1 MTTSHLYCLFNAND
15 PTPTA
20 IAIRSLNF
28 KRATVFVVNQKA
40 FSDKQISNLDRLKKW
55 INGSAKPEGWPEG
68 WWNPN
73 WDWAKATPQ
82 VSMEYVDELT
92 PEIFGKTDADL
103 TFVDLKGGTKAM
115 SIDLMDYAN
124 ERLDDPQFIFSNPGE
139 SLLLS
144 KGVVLPRD
152 VLGLNEIVFLASG
165 YVMNQEYVPEPRIAE
180 KIKLEFKFTT
190 EIKRKKKRAI
200 FDGKFLKSVKGY
212 VPKDQVARAFMEQA
226 FLEEFTSAML
236 SLSKEVTQSVAG
248 VRFIDPSFEISRE
261 SAEFMLNLPYK
272 KKSMEKKP
280 KKKKIYHTSLELLK
294 TSAPKLHNLGDEASL
309 ELIRQ
314 HMHIMEIDALAILSS
329 GELIGVECK
338 YGSYDPDAVHRI
350 RAICQRLSPRS
361 TPVLVNS
368 KLHSTNVYNVAELSF
383 TELDNA
389 IEMIRQLDA
398 QEPQRPKETILL
410 PVEQSPTPAA
420 KRSQPTHVSAHRAKR
435 VRPLYKCP
443 ECNFEDKLNKL
454 NEHLRENPTH
464 WSVHCGICQR
474 ALLNRG
480 DMASHEIIH
489 GHPPSLPE
497 SGLINVQLTTR
508 VKRPKPGLDDSKNK
522 QGQGRNALHCLPLIE
537 IALVSSTMTGGTFN
551 MFKRAMSRLQ
561 ISMEHMDEALA
572 LLGEKLGFNTT
583 DMQDHRWIEWDTATE
598 SRYGLVSEKE
608 YTEEDSSELTRLE
621 GHINKSMNETI
632 ESLLD
637 LYKTSP
643 RSFAEFCGELKKAGF
658 SLRRLRERLVRT
670 FSKKYNF
677 EIVEA
682 SALFSSGDK
691 WIIWK

>member
-1 MTTSHLYCLFNAND
+1 MTTSHLYCIFNAND

-20 IAIRSLNF
+20 FAIRSLNF
-28 KRATVFVVNQKA
+28 QTATVFVVNQKA
-40 FSDKQISNLDRLKKW
+40 FTDKQNSNLDRLKKW

-68 WWNPN
+68 WWNPD
-73 WDWAKATPQ
+73 WDWAEATPE

-92 PEIFGKTDADL
+92 PEIFGNTDADH

-124 ERLDDPQFIFSNPGE
+124 ERLDNPQFIFSNPGE

-165 YVMNQEYVPEPRIAE
+165 YVMNEEYVPEPRIAE
-180 KIKLEFKFTT
+180 KIKLEFKYIT
-190 EIKRKKKRAI
+190 ETKMKKKRAR
-200 FDGKFLKSVKGY
+200 FDSKFLESIKRY
-212 VPKDQVARAFMEQA
+212 VPPNLSARAFMEQA

-236 SLSKEVTQSVAG
+236 SVSEEVTQSVAG

-261 SAEFMLNLPYK
+261 SAEFMLNLPYIK
-272 KKSMEKKP
+272 KRMEKKP
-280 KKKKIYHTSLELLK
+280 KKKKIYDTSLELLK
-294 TSAPKLHNLGDEASL
+294 DFAPALHNHGHEASL

-338 YGSYDPDAVHRI
+338 YGSYQPDDVHRI

-368 KLHSTNVYNVAELSF
+368 KLYSTNVYNVAELSF

-389 IEMIRQLDA
+389 IEMIRQLDS
-398 QEPQRPKETILL
+398 QTPQRP
-410 PVEQSPTPAA
+410 TP
-420 KRSQPTHVSAHRAKR
+420 Q
-435 VRPLYKCP
+435 
-443 ECNFEDKLNKL
+443 
-454 NEHLRENPTH
+454 
-464 WSVHCGICQR
+464 I
-474 ALLNRG
+474 
-480 DMASHEIIH
+480 
-489 GHPPSLPE
+489 
-497 SGLINVQLTTR
+497 
-508 VKRPKPGLDDSKNK
+508 DDSKNK
-522 QGQGRNALHCLPLIE
+522 QGRGRNALHCLPLIE
-537 IALVSSTMTGGTFN
+537 IALVSASSIGGTFA
-551 MFKRAMSRLQ
+551 MFKRAMSQLQ
-561 ISMEHMDEALA
+561 ISMEHMDEALT
-572 LLGEKLGFNTT
+572 LLGEKLGFKIN
-583 DMQDHRWIEWDTATE
+583 DMQDNHWIEWNSAVE
-598 SRYGLVSEKE
+598 SELDLVSEKD
-608 YTEEDSSELTRLE
+608 YDQEDSSSLTRME
-621 GHINKSMNETI
+621 GHINRSMNETI
-632 ESLLD
+632 ESLLE
-637 LYKTSP
+637 LYKISP
-643 RSFAEFCGELKKAGF
+643 RSFAEFCEELKKAGF

-682 SALFSSGDK
+682 SALFSSGSK

>member
-1 MTTSHLYCLFNAND
+1 MTTSHLYCIFNAND

-20 IAIRSLNF
+20 FAIRSLNF
-28 KRATVFVVNQKA
+28 QTATVFVVNQKA
-40 FSDKQISNLDRLKKW
+40 FTDKQNSNLDRLKKW

-68 WWNPN
+68 WWNPD
-73 WDWAKATPQ
+73 WDWAEATPE

-92 PEIFGKTDADL
+92 PEIFGNTDADH

-124 ERLDDPQFIFSNPGE
+124 ERLDNPQFIFSNPGE

-165 YVMNQEYVPEPRIAE
+165 YVMNEEYVPEPRIAE
-180 KIKLEFKFTT
+180 KIKLEFKYIT
-190 EIKRKKKRAI
+190 ETKMKKKRAR
-200 FDGKFLKSVKGY
+200 FDSKFLESIKRY
-212 VPKDQVARAFMEQA
+212 VPPNLSARAFMEQA

-236 SLSKEVTQSVAG
+236 SVSEEVTQSVAG

-261 SAEFMLNLPYK
+261 SAEFMLNLPYIK
-272 KKSMEKKP
+272 KRMEKKP
-280 KKKKIYHTSLELLK
+280 KKKKIYDTSLELLK
-294 TSAPKLHNLGDEASL
+294 DFAPALHNHGHEASL

-338 YGSYDPDAVHRI
+338 YGSYQPDAVHRI

-368 KLHSTNVYNVAELSF
+368 KLYSTNVYNVAELSF

-389 IEMIRQLDA
+389 IEMIRQLDS
-398 QEPQRPKETILL
+398 QTPQRP
-410 PVEQSPTPAA
+410 TP
-420 KRSQPTHVSAHRAKR
+420 Q
-435 VRPLYKCP
+435 
-443 ECNFEDKLNKL
+443 
-454 NEHLRENPTH
+454 
-464 WSVHCGICQR
+464 I
-474 ALLNRG
+474 
-480 DMASHEIIH
+480 
-489 GHPPSLPE
+489 
-497 SGLINVQLTTR
+497 
-508 VKRPKPGLDDSKNK
+508 DDSKNK
-522 QGQGRNALHCLPLIE
+522 QGRGRNALHCLPLIE
-537 IALVSSTMTGGTFN
+537 IALVSASSIGGTFA
-551 MFKRAMSRLQ
+551 MFKRAMSQLQ
-561 ISMEHMDEALA
+561 ISMEHMDEALT
-572 LLGEKLGFNTT
+572 LLGEKLGFKIN
-583 DMQDHRWIEWDTATE
+583 DMQDNHWIEWNSAVE
-598 SRYGLVSEKE
+598 SELDLVSEKD
-608 YTEEDSSELTRLE
+608 YDQEDSSRLTRME
-621 GHINKSMNETI
+621 GHINRSMNETI
-632 ESLLD
+632 ESLLE
-637 LYKTSP
+637 LYKISP
-643 RSFAEFCGELKKAGF
+643 RSFAEFCEELKKAGF

-682 SALFSSGDK
+682 SALFSSGSK

>member
-1 MTTSHLYCLFNAND
+1 MTNSHLYCIFNAND

-28 KRATVFVVNQKA
+28 KTATVFVVNHKA
-40 FSDKQISNLDRLKKW
+40 FTDKQNSNLDRLKKW

-68 WWNPN
+68 WWNPD
-73 WDWAKATPQ
+73 WDWAEASPQ

-92 PEIFGKTDADL
+92 PEIFGNTTADH

-124 ERLDDPQFIFSNPGE
+124 ERLDNPQFIFSNPGE

-165 YVMNQEYVPEPRIAE
+165 YVMNEEYVPEPRIAE
-180 KIKLEFKFTT
+180 KIKLEFKYATQT
-190 EIKRKKKRAI
+190 VRKKRIAR
-200 FDGKFLKSVKGY
+200 FDRDFLKSIKGDLPENSRERGY
-212 VPKDQVARAFMEQA
+212 MEQR

-236 SLSKEVTQSVAG
+236 SVSEEVKESVAG
-248 VRFIDPSFEISRE
+248 VRFIDPSFEISI
-261 SAEFMLNLPYK
+261 SAAGYLLTLPDIK
-272 KKSMEKKP
+272 KMMGEEP
-280 KKKKIYHTSLELLK
+280 EKKKIYGVCMKFLRNPEGMILTSE
-294 TSAPKLHNLGDEASL
+294 SAASI
-309 ELIRQ
+309 EMIRH

-338 YGSYDPDAVHRI
+338 YGTYQPDDVHRI

-361 TPVLVNS
+361 IPVLVNP
-368 KLHSTNVYNVAELSF
+368 KLYSTNVYNVAELSF

-389 IEMIRQLDA
+389 IEMIRQLDSQA
-398 QEPQRPKETILL
+398 PKRPKETILL
-410 PVEQSPTPAA
+410 PVEQSSTPAT
-420 KRSQPTHVSAHRAKR
+420 KRSQPTHVRAQR
-435 VRPLYKCP
+435 ARHLYKCP
-443 ECNFEDKLNKL
+443 ECNFEGKLNKL

-480 DMASHEIIH
+480 DLASHEISY

-497 SGLINVQLTTR
+497 SGLINVQATTR
-508 VKRPKPGLDDSKNK
+508 IERPTPQIDDLKNK
-522 QGQGRNALHCLPLIE
+522 QGKGRNALHCLPLIE
-537 IALVSSTMTGGTFN
+537 IAIVSASSTGGTFA

-561 ISMEHMDEALA
+561 ISMEHMDEALT
-572 LLGEKLGFNTT
+572 LLGEKLGFKIN
-583 DMQDHRWIEWDTATE
+583 DKQNSHWIEWDSGVE
-598 SRYGLVSEKE
+598 SEDDAEVEK
-608 YTEEDSSELTRLE
+608 YNIEEDHTNLNQMDSPLKGKRD
-621 GHINKSMNETI
+621 ETI
-632 ESLLD
+632 RSLLE
-637 LYKTSP
+637 LYKKSP
-643 RSFAEFCGELKKAGF
+643 RSFSEFAGELKKYGF
-658 SLRRLRERLVRT
+658 PVKGLRKILV
-670 FSKKYNF
+670 KKYSQIYNF
-677 EIVEA
+677 EIVEGSNLYA
-682 SALFSSGDK
+682 SGSQ

>member
-1 MTTSHLYCLFNAND
+1 MTTSHLYCIFNAND

-20 IAIRSLNF
+20 FAIRSLNF
-28 KRATVFVVNQKA
+28 QTATVFVVNQKA
-40 FSDKQISNLDRLKKW
+40 FTDKQNSNLDRLKKW

-68 WWNPN
+68 WWNPDWN
-73 WDWAKATPQ
+73 WAEATPE
-82 VSMEYVDELT
+82 VSMEYVDEVT
-92 PEIFGKTDADL
+92 PEILGNTDADQ

-124 ERLDDPQFIFSNPGE
+124 ERLDNPQFIFSNPGE

-144 KGVVLPRD
+144 KGIVLPRD

-165 YVMNQEYVPEPRIAE
+165 YVMNEEYVPEPRIAE
-180 KIKLEFKFTT
+180 KIKLEFKYIT
-190 EIKRKKKRAI
+190 ETKMKKKRAR
-200 FDGKFLKSVKGY
+200 FDSKFLESIKRY
-212 VPKDQVARAFMEQA
+212 VPPNLSARAFMEQA

-236 SLSKEVTQSVAG
+236 SVSEEVTQSVAG

-261 SAEFMLNLPYK
+261 SAEFMLNLPYIK
-272 KKSMEKKP
+272 KRMEKKP
-280 KKKKIYHTSLELLK
+280 KKKKIYDTSLELLK
-294 TSAPKLHNLGDEASL
+294 DFAPALHNHGHEASL

-338 YGSYDPDAVHRI
+338 YGSYQPDAVHRI

-368 KLHSTNVYNVAELSF
+368 KLYSTNVYNVAELSF

-389 IEMIRQLDA
+389 IEMIRQLDS
-398 QEPQRPKETILL
+398 QTPQRPKETISL
-410 PVEQSPTPAA
+410 PVEQSSIPAT
-420 KRSQPTHVSAHRAKR
+420 KRSQSTRISARKAQRAR
-435 VRPLYKCP
+435 NLYICP
-443 ECNFEDKLNKL
+443 ECNFEARLNKL
-454 NEHLRENPTH
+454 YDHLRENPTH
-464 WSVHCGICQR
+464 WSVHCGICQH

-480 DMASHEIIH
+480 DIAVHEINY

-497 SGLINVQLTTR
+497 SGLIDIQLTTR
-508 VKRPKPGLDDSKNK
+508 VERPTPQIDDSKNK
-522 QGQGRNALHCLPLIE
+522 QGRGRNALHCLPLIE
-537 IALVSSTMTGGTFN
+537 IALVSASSIGGTFA
-551 MFKRAMSRLQ
+551 MFKRAMSQLQ
-561 ISMEHMDEALA
+561 ISMEHMDEALT
-572 LLGEKLGFNTT
+572 LLGEKLGFKIN
-583 DMQDHRWIEWDTATE
+583 DMQDNHWIEWNSAVE
-598 SRYGLVSEKE
+598 SELDLVSEKD
-608 YTEEDSSELTRLE
+608 YDQEDSSSLTRME
-621 GHINKSMNETI
+621 GHINRSMNETI
-632 ESLLD
+632 ESLLE
-637 LYKTSP
+637 LYKISP
-643 RSFAEFCGELKKAGF
+643 RSFAEFCEELKKAGF

-682 SALFSSGDK
+682 SALFSSGSK

>member
-20 IAIRSLNF
+20 FAIRSLNF
-28 KRATVFVVNQKA
+28 QTATVFVVNQKA

-68 WWNPN
+68 WWNPD

-82 VSMEYVDELT
+82 VSIQYVDVLT
-92 PEIFGKTDADL
+92 PEIFGKIDADL

-124 ERLDDPQFIFSNPGE
+124 EALDNPQFIFSNPGE

-152 VLGLNEIVFLASG
+152 VLGLNEIVFLSSG
-165 YVMNQEYVPEPRIAE
+165 YVMNEEYVPEPRIAE
-180 KIKLEFKFTT
+180 QINLEFKYATQ
-190 EIKRKKKRAI
+190 IKRKEKRAR
-200 FDGKFLKSVKGY
+200 FDRDFLKAVKGDL
-212 VPKDQVARAFMEQA
+212 PEGPQERASMEQK

-236 SLSKEVTQSVAG
+236 SVSEEVRESVAG
-248 VRFIDPSFEISRE
+248 VRFMVPSFEISKS
-261 SAEFMLNLPYK
+261 SAKYLLGLPDIK
-272 KKSMEKKP
+272 KNMDRGSE
-280 KKKKIYHTSLELLK
+280 KKKIYDTCLELLK
-294 TSAPKLHNLGDEASL
+294 NPEGITITAEFKPSVEM
-309 ELIRQ
+309 IRQ

-338 YGSYDPDAVHRI
+338 YGSYNPDAVHRI

-383 TELDNA
+383 TELGNA

-398 QEPQRPKETILL
+398 QAPQRPKETISL
-410 PVEQSPTPAA
+410 PVEQSSTPAT
-420 KRSQPTHVSAHRAKR
+420 KQSQPIRLNALMPQRAR
-435 VRPLYKCP
+435 NLYKCP
-443 ECNFEDKLNKL
+443 ECNFKSKLKKL
-454 NEHLRENPTH
+454 QDHLHENPTH

-480 DMASHEIIH
+480 DIAAHEINY

-497 SGLINVQLTTR
+497 SGLINVQHTTR
-508 VKRPKPGLDDSKNK
+508 VERPTPRIDDSKNK
-522 QGQGRNALHCLPLIE
+522 QARGRNALHCLPLIE
-537 IALVSSTMTGGTFN
+537 IALVSASSTGGTFN
-551 MFKRAMSRLQ
+551 MFKRAMNRLQ
-561 ISMEHMDEALA
+561 ISMEHMDQALT
-572 LLGEKLGFNTT
+572 LLGEKLGFKTT
-583 DMQDHRWIEWDTATE
+583 DMQDDRWIEWDTATE
-598 SRYGLVSEKE
+598 SGYGLVSEKE
-608 YTEEDSSELTRLE
+608 YRQEDSSELTRLE

-637 LYKTSP
+637 LYKISP

-682 SALFSSGDK
+682 SALFSSGNK